1 MVFVARNSRSRL
13 VATTQ
18 EVNGKEQEMLKVT
31 MGVTIFFTVIFIFE
45 LLRRKALREKYAF
58 VWIVTALLLVVGT
71 LFPDLAIRL
80 STFLGFAT
88 IASFL
93 MVFFGLIMLFITMQL
108 SLELGK
114 VEDQNQ
120 RLAEELALLKLK
132 TVE

>member
-1 MVFVARNSRSRL
+1 
-13 VATTQ
+13 
-18 EVNGKEQEMLKVT
+18 MLKVT

-80 STFLGFAT
+80 STILGFAT
-88 IASFL
+88 LASFL
-93 MVFFGLIMLFITMQL
+93 LVFFGLIMLFITMQL

-132 TVE
+132 SVD

>member
-1 MVFVARNSRSRL
+1 
-13 VATTQ
+13 
-18 EVNGKEQEMLKVT
+18 MLKVT
-31 MGVTIFFTVIFIFE
+31 MGVTIFFTLIFIFE

-58 VWIVTALLLVVGT
+58 VWIVTALLLVMGS
-71 LFPDLAIRL
+71 LFPDFAIRL
-80 STFLGFAT
+80 STSLGFAT
-88 IASFL
+88 ITSFL

-132 TVE
+132 SVE

>member
-1 MVFVARNSRSRL
+1 
-13 VATTQ
+13 
-18 EVNGKEQEMLKVT
+18 MLKVT
-31 MGVTIFFTVIFIFE
+31 MGVTIFFTLVFIFE

-58 VWIVTALLLVVGT
+58 VWIVTALLLVAGA

-80 STFLGFAT
+80 STALGFAT

-93 MVFFGLIMLFITMQL
+93 MVFFGLIMLLITMQL

-120 RLAEELALLKLK
+120 RLAEEVALLKLK
-132 TVE
+132 SLE

>member
-1 MVFVARNSRSRL
+1 
-13 VATTQ
+13 
-18 EVNGKEQEMLKVT
+18 MLKIT
-31 MGVTIFFTVIFIFE
+31 MGVTIFVTLIFIFE

-58 VWIVTALLLVVGT
+58 VWIVTAFLLVVGT
-71 LFPDLAIRL
+71 LFPNVAIEL

-132 TVE
+132 SDK

>member
-1 MVFVARNSRSRL
+1 
-13 VATTQ
+13 
-18 EVNGKEQEMLKVT
+18 MLKIT
-31 MGVTIFFTVIFIFE
+31 MGITIFFTLIFIFE

-58 VWIVTALLLVVGT
+58 VWIVTALILVVGT
-71 LFPDLAIRL
+71 LFPDFAIRI

-120 RLAEELALLKLK
+120 RLAEELALLKLNSA
-132 TVE
+132 E

>member
-1 MVFVARNSRSRL
+1 
-13 VATTQ
+13 
-18 EVNGKEQEMLKVT
+18 MLKVT
-31 MGVTIFFTVIFIFE
+31 MGITIFFTLIFIFE

-58 VWIVTALLLVVGT
+58 VWIVTALLLVAGT
-71 LFPDLAIRL
+71 LFPNFAIKL

-88 IASFL
+88 ISSFL

-120 RLAEELALLKLK
+120 RLGEELALLKLK
-132 TVE
+132 SVE

>member
-1 MVFVARNSRSRL
+1 
-13 VATTQ
+13 
-18 EVNGKEQEMLKVT
+18 MLKVT

-45 LLRRKALREKYAF
+45 LLRRKALREKYAL
-58 VWIVTALLLVVGT
+58 VWIVTALILVVGT

-120 RLAEELALLKLK
+120 RLAEELALLKVK
-132 TVE
+132 SVE

>member
-1 MVFVARNSRSRL
+1 MDVSGLGTGHCGVAWLARDQLDPHEPRKDAGSGKPNRAAAAARR
-13 VATTQ
+13 A
-18 EVNGKEQEMLKVT
+18 NG
-31 MGVTIFFTVIFIFE
+31 
-45 LLRRKALREKYAF
+45 
-58 VWIVTALLLVVGT
+58 
-71 LFPDLAIRL
+71 
-80 STFLGFAT
+80 GFAT

-93 MVFFGLIMLFITMQL
+93 MVFFGIIILFITMQL

>member
-1 MVFVARNSRSRL
+1 
-13 VATTQ
+13 
-18 EVNGKEQEMLKVT
+18 MLKVT

-58 VWIVTALLLVVGT
+58 VWIVTALLLVAGT
-71 LFPDLAIRL
+71 LFPNVAIRL
-80 STFLGFAT
+80 SNFLGFAT

-93 MVFFGLIMLFITMQL
+93 LVFFGLIMLFITMQL

-132 TVE
+132 STE

>member
-1 MVFVARNSRSRL
+1 
-13 VATTQ
+13 
-18 EVNGKEQEMLKVT
+18 MLKVT
-31 MGVTIFFTVIFIFE
+31 MGVTIFFTLIFIFE

-58 VWIVTALLLVVGT
+58 VWIVTALLLVAGS
-71 LFPDLAIRL
+71 LFPDFAIRL
-80 STFLGFAT
+80 STSLGFAT
-88 IASFL
+88 ITSFL

-132 TVE
+132 SVE

>member
-1 MVFVARNSRSRL
+1 
-13 VATTQ
+13 
-18 EVNGKEQEMLKVT
+18 MLKVT

-45 LLRRKALREKYAF
+45 LLRRKALREKYAL
-58 VWIVTALLLVVGT
+58 VWIVTAVILVVGT

-132 TVE
+132 SVE

>member
-1 MVFVARNSRSRL
+1 
-13 VATTQ
+13 
-18 EVNGKEQEMLKVT
+18 
-31 MGVTIFFTVIFIFE
+31 MGVTIFVTLIFIFE

-58 VWIVTALLLVVGT
+58 VWIVTAFLLVVGT
-71 LFPDLAIRL
+71 LFPNVAIEL

-132 TVE
+132 SDK

>member
-1 MVFVARNSRSRL
+1 
-13 VATTQ
+13 
-18 EVNGKEQEMLKVT
+18 MLKVT
-31 MGVTIFFTVIFIFE
+31 MGITIFITLIFIFE

-58 VWIVTALLLVVGT
+58 VWIVTALVLVAGT

-80 STFLGFAT
+80 SITLGFAT

-132 TVE
+132 SLE

>member
-1 MVFVARNSRSRL
+1 
-13 VATTQ
+13 
-18 EVNGKEQEMLKVT
+18 MLKVT
-31 MGVTIFFTVIFIFE
+31 MGVTIFFALVFIFE

-58 VWIVTALLLVVGT
+58 VWIVTALLLVAGA
-71 LFPDLAIRL
+71 LSPDLAIRL
-80 STFLGFAT
+80 STVLGFAT

-93 MVFFGLIMLFITMQL
+93 MVFFGLIMLLITMQL

-132 TVE
+132 SLE